1 MKHLLLVFLV
11 STLSLYGQSPVLEA
25 VRQSDHSRLQ
35 SLIEAQ
41 RDLNA
46 TDANGMTAL
55 HQAALQDDLKCVR
68 MLLEGKVN
76 PSVVTDY
83 GITPLWLA
91 CQNGNASMVKTLL
104 KAGAV
109 VDQISHGK

>member
-11 STLSLYGQSPVLEA
+11 STLSLHGQSPALEA
-25 VRQSDHSRLQ
+25 VRQSDHSQLQ

-46 TDANGMTAL
+46 VDANGMTAL

-68 MLLEGKVN
+68 MLLFTMSLRMSSKM
-76 PSVVTDY
+76 S
-83 GITPLWLA
+83 L
-91 CQNGNASMVKTLL
+91 CML
-104 KAGAV
+104 K
-109 VDQISHGK
+109 